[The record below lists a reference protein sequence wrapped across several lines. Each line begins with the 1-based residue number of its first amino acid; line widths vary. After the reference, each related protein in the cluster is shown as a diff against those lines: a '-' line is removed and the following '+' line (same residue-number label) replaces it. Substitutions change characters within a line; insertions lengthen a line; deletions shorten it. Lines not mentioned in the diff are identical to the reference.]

1 MRFLS
6 AVLFLVS
13 FSCIQA
19 AHAEIYQGIGP
30 LDTMADL
37 KAKYP
42 HATFEQLHPAWA
54 QEQDV
59 MYKITGQGLSGLI
72 IIKFVDHRPDY
83 RHRSL
88 VTQDEPTI
96 KFLTYLMNMS
106 DDESLDVEW
115 VRWIPEAPVPLQRL
129 VAKYGPPQ
137 EKGFRQ
143 EDLQPYRRW
152 AKKGLAAF
160 LSDDE
165 KAVLRIDYE
174 FTPDEYCATWHAKYP
189 QAGPY
194 TDAAGNDLCV
204 SAKHPAKKKA
214 HRPPAAHP

>member
-129 VAKYGPPQ
+129 VAKYAPPRRRGLGR
-137 EKGFRQ
+137 KISNHT
-143 EDLQPYRRW
+143 EDGQRR
-152 AKKGLAAF
+152 GSPLFF
-160 LSDDE
+160 LMTRKQCCESTTS
-165 KAVLRIDYE
+165 LRRMN
-174 FTPDEYCATWHAKYP
+174 TVPPWHAKYP